1 MMNPELLQSEAIVN
15 LYPPDVIRRARRYVE
30 LIAGGI
36 GSYTHSAGMPWV
48 RESVAKFI
56 ERRDQCGSVN
66 PDHIYLTNGGS
77 HGVDAFFTM
86 MISGYK
92 DGVLIP
98 VPVYP
103 LYSALIDLQGAT
115 GLGYELASENG
126 KWVVDLND
134 IQRKVEEARSKGIS
148 PRCLVA
154 INPGNPTGQVLN
166 YDNMRAI
173 VDYCYDEGIIIIAD
187 EVYQDNIYE
196 EGAKFNSFRKV
207 ALEAKKDLE
216 IISVHSLS
224 KGYHGEC
231 GIRAGYIELT
241 NVQAQ
246 VQEQLLKL
254 LSISLCSN
262 SIGQVAVE
270 LMVNPPGPSEESYPQ
285 YMKEKTAILE
295 SLKRKAKIVQDGL
308 NSMRNIRTNQVEGAM
323 YAFPEIVFSQAAQ
336 KAAAS
341 AKMPV
346 DLFYSLQLLEK
357 TGIMVVPGSGFGQ
370 HEGTWHFRT
379 TILPSEEAMS
389 SVIEKFSEF
398 NEDFHQ
404 RYSD

>member
-1 MMNPELLQSEAIVN
+1 
-15 LYPPDVIRRARRYVE
+15 
-30 LIAGGI
+30 
-36 GSYTHSAGMPWV
+36 MPWV
-48 RESVAKFI
+48 RDSVAKFI
-56 ERRDQCGSVN
+56 ERRDQCGPAN
-66 PDHIYLTNGGS
+66 PNHIYLTNGGS
-77 HGVDAFFTM
+77 HGVDSFFTL

-103 LYSALIDLQGAT
+103 LYSALIDLQGASA
-115 GLGYELASENG
+115 LGYELGSEKD
-126 KWVVDLND
+126 KWVVDLKE
-134 IQRKVEEARSKGIS
+134 IERKVDEARNQGIS
-148 PRCLVA
+148 PRCLVV

-166 YDNMRAI
+166 YDNIRAI
-173 VDYCYDEGIIIIAD
+173 VDYCYDQGIVIIAD

-196 EGAKFNSFRKV
+196 EGAKFQSFRKV
-207 ALEAKKDLE
+207 AREAKKDLE

-231 GIRAGYIELT
+231 GIRAGYIELM
-241 NVQAQ
+241 NVHEQ
-246 VQEQLLKL
+246 VQEQFLKL

-262 SIGQVAVE
+262 SVGQIAVE
-270 LMVNPPGPSEESYPQ
+270 LMVNPPSASEESYPQ

-295 SLKRKAKIVQDGL
+295 GLRRKSKLVYDGL
-308 NSMRNIRTNQVEGAM
+308 NSMRNIRTNKVEGAM
-323 YAFPEIVFSQAAQ
+323 YAFPEIRFSAAAL
-336 KAAAS
+336 KAAAG

-346 DLFYSLQLLEK
+346 DMFYSLQLLEK

-379 TILPSEEAMS
+379 TILPSEEAMA

-398 NEDFHQ
+398 NEEFHE
-404 RYSD
+404 RYRD